1 MINVT
6 HLNHSKTISH
16 PHPTAP
22 CSLWENCLPWNRSL
36 VPKRLGRPWGCPDV
50 PGRQGLWLEHILGG
64 QNSTHNRV
72 LHGLNFLDRGHY
84 HIFLVRPRCGGWGGF
99 WVPLQGAFCWHFLST
114 DISFLL
120 SAGFPFCWHF
130 TAPFPVT
137 CSAPEPSSPTPSYVP
152 QKWRWTHDSP
162 AVHLGSH
169 SASLSF
175 SRRNMRMLV

>member
-1 MINVT
+1 M

-22 CSLWENCLPWNRSL
+22 CSLWENCLPRNRSL
-36 VPKRLGRPWGCPDV
+36 VPKSLGRPWGCPDV
-50 PGRQGLWLEHILGG
+50 PGHQGLWLEHILGG

-72 LHGLNFLDRGHY
+72 LHGLNFLDHGYY
-84 HIFLVRPRCGGWGGF
+84 HIFLVRSRCGGWGGF
-99 WVPLQGAFCWHFLST
+99 WVPLQGAFSWHFLSAFCWL
-114 DISFLL
+114 SFLL
-120 SAGFPFCWHF
+120 AFHSPLPGSCL
-130 TAPFPVT
+130 
-137 CSAPEPSSPTPSYVP
+137 APEPSSLTPSYVP